1 MPATMMHLYAA
12 RLLWPSGSDAYF
24 LGSILPDC
32 VDAHREIKDRLHFRD
47 VPTEERLQRL
57 IRFGQSLDLS
67 RDFDFGALYHFYLDY
82 LWDNGPQKA
91 HRKAHGEENW
101 FVDYR
106 KELSRAGS
114 RTAQRMPWANGLWHR
129 LHKPEKSLYE
139 NTMDLPENEIRAFL
153 EFNFHWHTEQALP
166 QSEVFT
172 DELVD
177 SFTKR
182 ARVAFAAFLRDFF
195 PEAYKARNEH
205 FSPSVGIGPTG
216 T

>member
-12 RLLWPSGSDAYF
+12 YELDPDGSDSYF

-32 VDAHREIKDRLHFRD
+32 VDAHRELKDRLHFRD
-47 VPTEERLQRL
+47 VPPEDRLQSL
-57 IRFGQSLDLS
+57 IRFGQGLDLT
-67 RDFDFGALYHFYLDY
+67 RDFDFGVLYHFYLDY

-91 HRKAHGEENW
+91 HRKSHGEENW

-114 RTAQRMPWANGLWHR
+114 RTAQRMTWAKDLWHR

-139 NTMDLPENEIRAFL
+139 NSMNLPEEEILHFL
-153 EFNFHWHTEQALP
+153 EFNFHWHTEEALP
-166 QSEVFT
+166 ESEVFT
-172 DELVD
+172 DALVD

-182 ARVAFAAFLRDFF
+182 ARLAFTAFLRDFF
-195 PEAYKARNEH
+195 PQVYKARQNT
-205 FSPSVGIGPTG
+205 FPPLGGI
-216 T
+216 

>member
-12 RLLWPSGSDAYF
+12 HLLDPAGSDSYF

-32 VDAHREIKDRLHFRD
+32 VDAYREIKDKLHFRN
-47 VPTEERLQRL
+47 VPPEDRLQSL
-57 IRFGQSLDLS
+57 IRFGTSLDLT
-67 RDFDFGALYHFYLDY
+67 RDFNFGALLHFYLDY

-101 FVDYR
+101 FPDYR

-114 RTAQRMPWANGLWHR
+114 HTAQRMPWAKELWNR
-129 LHKPEKSLYE
+129 LHRPEKALYE
-139 NTMDLPENEIRAFL
+139 NTMALPEEEIVHFL
-153 EFNFHWHTEQALP
+153 EFNFHWHTEEALP
-166 QSEVFT
+166 ESEIFT

-182 ARVAFAAFLRDFF
+182 ACIAFTVFLRDFF
-195 PEAYKARNEH
+195 PEIYKARLD
-205 FSPSVGIGPTG
+205 SLPSLGGI
-216 T
+216 

>member
-12 RLLWPSGSDAYF
+12 YELDPAGSDSYF

-32 VDAHREIKDRLHFRD
+32 VDAHRELKDHLHFRD
-47 VPTEERLQRL
+47 VPPEDRLQSL
-57 IRFGQSLDLS
+57 IRFGKSLDLT

-91 HRKAHGEENW
+91 HRKSHGEENW

-114 RTAQRMPWANGLWHR
+114 RTAQRMPWAKDLWLR
-129 LHKPEKSLYE
+129 LHRPEKSLYE
-139 NTMDLPENEIRAFL
+139 NTMNLPEEEIVHFL
-153 EFNFHWHTEQALP
+153 DFNFHWHTEEALP
-166 QSEVFT
+166 ESEVFT

-182 ARVAFAAFLRDFF
+182 ARIAYTAFLRDFF
-195 PEAYKARNEH
+195 PEVYKARQNI
-205 FSPSVGIGPTG
+205 FPPLGGI
-216 T
+216 

>member
-12 RLLWPSGSDAYF
+12 YELDPAGSDSYF

-32 VDAHREIKDRLHFRD
+32 VDAHRELKDHLHFRD
-47 VPTEERLQRL
+47 VPPEDRLQSL
-57 IRFGQSLDLS
+57 IRFGKSLDLT

-91 HRKAHGEENW
+91 HRKSHGEENW

-114 RTAQRMPWANGLWHR
+114 RTAQRMPWAKDLWHR
-129 LHKPEKSLYE
+129 LHRPEKSLYE
-139 NTMDLPENEIRAFL
+139 NTMNLPEEEIVHFL
-153 EFNFHWHTEQALP
+153 DFNFHWHTEEALP
-166 QSEVFT
+166 ESEVFT

-182 ARVAFAAFLRDFF
+182 ARIAFTAFLRDFF
-195 PEAYKARNEH
+195 PEVYKARQNI
-205 FSPSVGIGPTG
+205 FPPLGGI
-216 T
+216 